1 MAIGRGGLREVH
13 RALAV
18 TFGVVAF
25 ALLATC
31 FDTRS
36 AVAQD
41 WSLNSSLAQ
50 RMGYNSNVLLQPDN
64 EISAFSSQTTPALKL
79 SRAGPSS
86 DMSLEGRFPYT
97 AYFGHSELN
106 RADQFGK
113 LKVSKALSERSL
125 LGFDANIAHDTTI
138 ESDSSD
144 SSDTSDKE
152 DTGRFVA
159 NPVRFLRW
167 DATPSWQYLLSP
179 IDRLRLSATYQQTD
193 YDSREKTDYR
203 DYGPTISYTHDLSE
217 LASVFGSLD
226 YSRFEPDDDVNTVQ
240 DVYGGLVGYDYHPT
254 ERFSI
259 SGAAGLNYN
268 VTHSDDQD
276 SSGEIGYRFQFTM
289 NYEISERTNANLQ
302 LSRDTEPTGDGE
314 ARTRNRGTFGI
325 SYKMTEMTV
334 FSLDGSYLDDQKTQS
349 NNQVSRRF
357 TIKPSVTW
365 DITED
370 LSLQASY
377 QFRYKTFESSGSAMD
392 NAAFITLRYALPDL
406 HWSGF

>member
-1 MAIGRGGLREVH
+1 MAIGGGGLRGVR

-18 TFGVVAF
+18 TYGLAAF
-25 ALLATC
+25 SLPAMCLEA
-31 FDTRS
+31 RS

-41 WSLNSSLAQ
+41 WGLKSSLTQ
-50 RMGYNSNVLLQPDN
+50 RMGYNSNVLLRPDN
-64 EISAFSSQTTPALKL
+64 EISAFSSLTQPQLTL

-86 DMSLEGRFPYT
+86 DVSLEAKFPYI

-106 RADQFGK
+106 EANQFAK
-113 LKVSKALSERSL
+113 LKATKALSERSL
-125 LGFDANIAHDTTI
+125 LGFDGNFAHDTTI
-138 ESDSSD
+138 EADD
-144 SSDTSDKE
+144 ADNGDDGE
-152 DTGRFVA
+152 ATGRFVTT
-159 NPVRFLRW
+159 PIKFIKW
-167 DATPSWQYLLSP
+167 DASPSWQYLLSP
-179 IDRLRLSATYQQTD
+179 IDRLRLSARYLQTD

-203 DYGPTISYTHDLSE
+203 NYGPTVSYSHDLSE
-217 LASVFGSLD
+217 LASVFGQLD
-226 YSRFEPDDDVNTVQ
+226 YSRFEPDDEVNTVQ

-259 SGAAGLNYN
+259 SGGAGLNYN
-268 VTHSDDQD
+268 VTHSDDSD
-276 SSGEIGYRFQFTM
+276 SSGEIGYRFQFAM
-289 NYEISERTNANLQ
+289 NYQINDQTNANVT

-314 ARTRNRGTFGI
+314 ARTRNRGSLGV
-325 SYKMTEMTV
+325 SYKMTETTS
-334 FSLDGSYLDDQKTQS
+334 FLLDGSYIDDQKTQS
-349 NNQVSRRF
+349 NSEVSRRF
-357 TIKPSVTW
+357 LVRPSVKW